1 MNADVSVL
9 IPCYNASETIRR
21 ALLSAVEQTVI
32 PNEIIVVDDCST
44 DSSYSL
50 VQELSREFSSIAHF
64 VVLRNERNIGASA
77 TRNIAWSRASCRYV
91 AFLDADDMWLPHK
104 IEHQY
109 SWMLAHPDYVLSGHK
124 CIYPNKGFINGQ
136 YSFEVMAPRR
146 ILISNPFPTPSVMV
160 IRDIP
165 HRFDSTQHF
174 LEDHLLWAEIS
185 LAGGLCAYSK
195 EMLAQV
201 HKNPYGD
208 SGLSKSVIN
217 MERGEL
223 LMYYKL
229 YQKQLISEYQL
240 IALLLLSVFKFMRRV
255 WVQAARG
262 VFSLINK
269 RKK

>member
-1 MNADVSVL
+1 
-9 IPCYNASETIRR
+9 
-21 ALLSAVEQTVI
+21 VEQTVL
-32 PNEIIVVDDCST
+32 PKEIIVVDDCSK

-50 VQELSREFSSIAHF
+50 VQELSREFSSTVRF
-64 VVLRNERNIGASA
+64 VVLRNERNIGPSA

-91 AFLDADDMWLPHK
+91 AFLDADDMWLPQK
-104 IEHQY
+104 LEHQY
-109 SWMLAHPDYVLSGHK
+109 SWMLAHPYYVLSGHK
-124 CIYPNKGFINGQ
+124 CIYPNKSFINGQ
-136 YSFEVMAPRR
+136 YSFDVITPRR

-165 HRFDSTQHF
+165 HRFDPTQHF

-195 EMLAQV
+195 DMLAQV

-208 SGLSKSVIN
+208 SGLSKSLIN

-229 YQKQLISEYQL
+229 YQKELISAYQL
-240 IALLLLSVFKFMRRV
+240 IALWLLSVLKFIRRV
-255 WVQAARG
+255 WIQIFRV
-262 VFSLINK
+262 VYSLINK